1 MAQERLKHFV
11 SKEAFNIDGFG
22 KKVVEKLWEI
32 KLIRLPQDIFNLNYD
47 RLQSLDGWGKLSV
60 ANLEYSINLKKTIS
74 FERFIYSLGI
84 RHIGL
89 ENAKLISKHLKS
101 SSNFILMEQNKN
113 FKELLNIDGIG
124 ETQIN
129 SIKGF
134 FSNTTNLKVIVELDK
149 ILNIQ
154 NATEAK
160 KDGLLANKTFMITG
174 KLNGMSRDEAKSV
187 IELNSGSIISNVSK
201 KLDYLIMG
209 EKPTKKKVD
218 MAKELKIQTLS
229 QSELN
234 KMLKRG

>member
-174 KLNGMSRDEAKSV
+174 KLNGMSRAEAKSV